1 MKIVLATSNAGKI
14 AELKQLLPS
23 HAEVVGLSDVGLSS
37 PPETGATFEENA
49 LLKARAAVKAGDVAL
64 ADDSGLE
71 VDALDGRPGVRS
83 ARYAGEPGDDARN
96 NAKLLAELS
105 GVPASQ
111 RSARF
116 RSAVALVT
124 ATGREIV
131 AEGAVDG
138 RIVMAA
144 RGSNGFGYDALFE
157 ISDPEA
163 GAFNGRTLAE
173 LRVDEKNRVSHRAR
187 AYQALLRLLE
197 RPFDTAANAPKDDLS
212 GWRTDA

>member
-1 MKIVLATSNAGKI
+1 MKIVLATSNPGKI

-23 HAEVVGLSDVGLSS
+23 HVEIVGLAEAGLLS
-37 PPETGATFEENA
+37 PAETGATFEENA
-49 LLKARAAVKAGDVAL
+49 LLKARAAVVAGDVAL

-71 VDALDGRPGVRS
+71 VDALDGRPGVLS

-105 GVPASQ
+105 DTHGPN

-124 ATGREIV
+124 AAGREIV
-131 AEGAVDG
+131 AEGAVEG
-138 RIVMAA
+138 RIGATA

-163 GAFNGRTLAE
+163 GQFNGRTLAE
-173 LRVDEKNRVSHRAR
+173 LRVEDKNRVSHRAR
-187 AYQALLRLLE
+187 AYQALIQMI
-197 RPFDTAANAPKDDLS
+197 DTAADAHKDDLS
-212 GWRTDA
+212 GWRTDV